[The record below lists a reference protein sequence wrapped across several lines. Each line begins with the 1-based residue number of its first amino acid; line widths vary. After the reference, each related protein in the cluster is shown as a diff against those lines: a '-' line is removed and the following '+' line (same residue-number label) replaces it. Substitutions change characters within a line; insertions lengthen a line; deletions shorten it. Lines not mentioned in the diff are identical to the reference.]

1 MIDKLKKIS
10 PHILENEP
18 MSNHTSFKIGG
29 NADMFV
35 SVKSEKELSE
45 LLVFARENGIVVTVM
60 GNGSNM
66 LVSDKG
72 IRGLVIQMGSEMTD
86 VKIDGE
92 TVWAEA
98 GVLMS
103 KLASVVLREN
113 LSGFET
119 LSGIPGTLGGGIYM
133 NAGAY
138 GGEIKDVVSKVT
150 YVDEQGN
157 MHTVTGKECDF
168 SYRHSIFCDG
178 GKYIV
183 SAELLFR
190 KGDYD
195 EIKAAMAD
203 YNKRRSDK
211 QPLAMPSA
219 GSTFKRPDGYFAGK
233 LIQDAGLM
241 GYSIGGAAVSE
252 KHAGFVVNKGGAS
265 AKDVLEL
272 INHIQKT
279 VREKFGVE
287 LEPEVRL
294 IGQQ

>member
-72 IRGLVIQMGSEMTD
+72 IRGLVIQIGSEMTD

>member
-45 LLVFARENGIVVTVM
+45 VLVFARENGIVVTVM

-72 IRGLVIQMGSEMTD
+72 IRGLVIQIGSEMTD

-138 GGEIKDVVSKVT
+138 GGEIKDIVSTVT
-150 YVDEQGN
+150 YIDEQGN

-203 YNKRRSDK
+203 YIKRRSDK